1 MLVSGTRY
9 FEGEGM
15 AHVLIISAGIGG
27 MPTAFV
33 ALPQILQRNVNW
45 FLKGKRVYVAKVAFE
60 KYFLCKMRKG
70 TTDPVFENMVMSAL
84 GI

>member
-1 MLVSGTRY
+1 
-9 FEGEGM
+9 M

-45 FLKGKRVYVAKVAFE
+45 FLKGKWVYVAKVAFE
-60 KYFLCKMRKG
+60 KYFLCKIEKG
-70 TTDPVFENMVMSAL
+70 HDRPGLREYGHVGVGDLETQV
-84 GI
+84 